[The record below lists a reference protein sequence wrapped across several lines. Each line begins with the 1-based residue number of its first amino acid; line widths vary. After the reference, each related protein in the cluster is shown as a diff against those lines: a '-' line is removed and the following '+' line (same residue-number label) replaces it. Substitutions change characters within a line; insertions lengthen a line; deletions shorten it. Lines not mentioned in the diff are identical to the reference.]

1 MIKVDLRKDIN
12 VTPTDVYQIENR
24 RYSITLYF
32 PIFSNTWPKNSSGG
46 WITWVKRSNSF
57 RLGSHLYKG
66 EEYLDKLA
74 LLELYMRLSAAK
86 IEIPAAALNAFFE
99 EINETKGKTE

>member
-1 MIKVDLRKDIN
+1 MIKANLRKTIKI
-12 VTPTDVYQIENR
+12 THTDFYQIENLG
-24 RYSITLYF
+24 YLIKLYF
-32 PIFSNTWPKNSSGG
+32 PNFSDTWPKNSSCG
-46 WITWVKRSNSF
+46 WITWVKHDNSF
-57 RLGSHLYKG
+57 RLGSHLYHGK
-66 EEYLDKLA
+66 EYLDTLT